1 MPDWKVVNMSE
12 QYMPVIN
19 KEEIAPGVVV
29 YKDVIPGYHQL
40 IPYIEQIVGAG
51 MANWVPVNIAGNE
64 IDVMSFPY
72 PKEFKDPNDFSVS
85 FEERVSLVLAGF
97 LGFVEQNYVNE
108 NDLPQKFH
116 DKLGLMK
123 YGVGTSFPLNSPIND
138 ASIIIMYFLNDDYS
152 GSTFEF
158 PNLGITYQPKANEAM
173 IMPSAEGYEYSLSE
187 ITEGTKY
194 AVISFLR
201 MTETI

>member
-1 MPDWKVVNMSE
+1 
-12 QYMPVIN
+12 
-19 KEEIAPGVVV
+19 
-29 YKDVIPGYHQL
+29 
-40 IPYIEQIVGAG
+40 
-51 MANWVPVNIAGNE
+51 
-64 IDVMSFPY
+64 
-72 PKEFKDPNDFSVS
+72 
-85 FEERVSLVLAGF
+85 
-97 LGFVEQNYVNE
+97 
-108 NDLPQKFH
+108 
-116 DKLGLMK
+116 MK